1 MAGISNAAVPYL
13 PECPKRFIVEASYDK
28 VNHSWIDFET
38 DSFTEALDKLAELT
52 AQQQCDVSYTIFDRR
67 THRRI
72 RITDLALQ
80 H

>member
-13 PECPKRFIVEASYDK
+13 PDSPKRFIVEGSCDN
-28 VNHSWIDFET
+28 VNHTWIDFET
-38 DSFTEALDKLAELT
+38 DNFTEALDKLAEL
-52 AQQQCDVSYTIFDRR
+52 AIQYKGDVSYTIFDRR

>member
-13 PECPKRFIVEASYDK
+13 PDCPQRFIVEASYDN

-38 DSFTEALDKLAELT
+38 DNFTEALAKLAELT
-52 AQQQCDVSYTIFDRR
+52 AQQGDVSYTIFDRR